1 MAERIFEIDSVDA
14 YNKLNGCE
22 TLHPLV
28 AVVNHDNPMSSGLNH
43 SRLNYGLYAL
53 FLKQGDGCS
62 IRYGREKYD
71 YQEGTV
77 VSFKPGQA
85 VEVEW
90 DESRP
95 MPPSRGLLFHPD
107 LLYGTQ
113 LAQRIHG
120 YTFFDYVQ
128 REALHLS
135 EREQRMVVELFDR
148 IEEELRHPIDRHS
161 QTLITDAIGLLLD
174 YCMRYYDRQFITR
187 HKVNSDILST
197 FQQLLREYF
206 EKGHPERNGLPTVA
220 YFASKVCLSPNYFG
234 DLISKETGTTAQ
246 RHIQDAVIDRSKQLL
261 VDTRMSVS
269 EIAYQLGF
277 EYPQHFS
284 RLFKSRTGMTP
295 NEFRMTA

>member
-1 MAERIFEIDSVDA
+1 V
-14 YNKLNGCE
+14 
-22 TLHPLV
+22 T
-28 AVVNHDNPMSSGLNH
+28 VVKHDNPMSSGLNH

-107 LLYGTQ
+107 LLYATQ
-113 LAQRIHG
+113 LAQRIHD
-120 YTFFDYVQ
+120 YTFFDYDQ

-261 VDTRMSVS
+261 VATRMSVS

>member
-1 MAERIFEIDSVDA
+1 MTERIFEIDCVDA

-28 AVVNHDNPMSSGLNH
+28 TVVNHDNPMSSGLNH